1 MKLKHLQYLVE
12 LKKYGTISKT
22 AEKLFISQPSLS
34 VAIKELET
42 ELGFDVIK
50 RTKKGIIFTSRGEI
64 VLEHC
69 EKIMEE
75 VEAIS
80 NLKGFLDHNLSG
92 QLSVGCVPY
101 IFNTIVLDTV
111 FDIKTKFPQI
121 HINLK
126 EENSYDLTD
135 LVFQRERDL
144 GIIMVS
150 NLEEAAFQ
158 KVFQKYHLKFLKL
171 FDDEMHVWVGKNHP
185 LYNNDKIS
193 MEEALQYPF
202 ISSRT
207 FLNEYNQAVLENYNK
222 KLEFVVID
230 TKEGFKKYLS
240 KSHAVTIMPMCAIW
254 EDPFYKKKLIKP
266 LKIDGFKWNTK
277 IGIIYAEDELL
288 STEES
293 YFIDLLLEKCD
304 GTNFCQH

>member
-50 RTKKGIIFTSRGEI
+50 RTKKGIIFTSRGEM

-75 VEAIS
+75 VEAIT
-80 NLKGFLDHNLSG
+80 NLKEFLDQNLSG
-92 QLSVGCVPY
+92 RLSIGCVPY

-111 FDIKTKFPQI
+111 LEMKSKFPKMA
-121 HINLK
+121 INLK

-144 GIIMVS
+144 GIVMIS
-150 NLEEAAFQ
+150 NLEEAAFR
-158 KVFQKYHLKFLKL
+158 KIFQKYHVKFLKL
-171 FDDEMHVWVGKNHP
+171 FDDEMHIWVGKKHP
-185 LYNNDKIS
+185 LYEKES
-193 MEEALQYPF
+193 VSLEEALQYPF
-202 ISSRT
+202 MSRRQ
-207 FLNEYNQAVLENYNK
+207 FLNEYNQAVLENYNRK
-222 KLEFVVID
+222 VEFVIVD
-230 TKEGFKKYLS
+230 DKEGFKKYLIQS
-240 KSHAVTIMPMCAIW
+240 QAITIMPMCAIW
-254 EDPFYKKKLIKP
+254 EDQYYKKKLIKP
-266 LKIDGFKWNTK
+266 LKIKGFKWNTK
-277 IGIIYAEDELL
+277 IGIIYSEDEIL

-293 YFIDLLLEKCD
+293 CFIDLLLEKCD
-304 GTNFCQH
+304 GTFHSK

>member
-1 MKLKHLQYLVE
+1 MKLKHLRYLVE

-34 VAIKELET
+34 VAIKELES

-50 RTKKGIIFTSRGEI
+50 RTKKGIIFTSRGEM

-111 FDIKTKFPQI
+111 LEMKSKFPEMA
-121 HINLK
+121 INLK

-144 GIIMVS
+144 GIVMVS
-150 NLEEAAFQ
+150 NLEEAAFR

-171 FDDEMHVWVGKNHP
+171 FDDEMHIWVGKKHP
-185 LYNNDKIS
+185 LYEKES
-193 MEEALQYPF
+193 VSLEEALQYPF
-202 ISSRT
+202 MSRRQ
-207 FLNEYNQAVLENYNK
+207 FLNEYNQAVLENYNRK
-222 KLEFVVID
+222 IEFVTID
-230 TKEGFKKYLS
+230 DKEGFKKYLI
-240 KSHAVTIMPMCAIW
+240 KSQAITIMPMCAIW
-254 EDPFYKKKLIKP
+254 EDPYYKKKLIKP
-266 LKIDGFKWNTK
+266 LKIKGLKWNTK
-277 IGIIYAEDELL
+277 IGIIYSEDEIL